1 MKSVQSVIFRALSFL
16 LVGALMVAFPYNIT
30 TWLVIIIGIL
40 FLIPGMVSIAT
51 FFKAYTHKD
60 ATRVLLPVIGVGS
73 VVLGLLLILM
83 PDLFT
88 KWLMYVLAAALL
100 LVGVMGIVNI
110 LHFRKYVEIGW
121 AYYVIPTLL
130 CVVGLFVIFHPLEV
144 AADTITIL
152 GIASIVYSLTE
163 LLYAIRFRKVYRQI
177 ANEGKLV
184 ESPVEPETIT
194 EAEEVTEEKT
204 DAPDAPAEASEPT
217 DTVTEENVTATVD
230 VQTTEDN
237 GSIDFSQD
245 SPQED

>member
-16 LVGALMVAFPYNIT
+16 LVGALMVAFPDKIT
-30 TWLVIIIGIL
+30 TWLVIVIGIL

-51 FFKAYTHKD
+51 FFKAYTRKD

-73 VVLGLLLILM
+73 VVLGMLLILM
-83 PDLFT
+83 PGLFAQ
-88 KWLMYVLAAALL
+88 WLMYVLAAALL

-121 AYYVIPTLL
+121 TYYVVPTLL
-130 CVVGLFVIFHPLEV
+130 CAVGLFVIFHPLEV

-177 ANEGKLV
+177 ANEGK
-184 ESPVEPETIT
+184 PVETGTVAVPENA
-194 EAEEVTEEKT
+194 AEENT
-204 DAPDAPAEASEPT
+204 DTSDAQAEAIDAT
-217 DTVTEENVTATVD
+217 DVVSEENALDVVD
-230 VQTTEDN
+230 VQATEDN